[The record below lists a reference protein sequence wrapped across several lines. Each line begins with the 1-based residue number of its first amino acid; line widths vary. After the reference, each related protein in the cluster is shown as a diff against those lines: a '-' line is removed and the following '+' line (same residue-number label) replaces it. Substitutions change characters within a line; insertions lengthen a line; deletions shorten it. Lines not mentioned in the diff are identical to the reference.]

1 MTLSFELPDYPV
13 LGEWRLR
20 VQALTQIEDK
30 TIVVEQYF
38 MPRFEVSQASEA
50 WVVLRR
56 YERHHGL
63 QSDYLGGNGI
73 IVSNAGQIR

>member
-1 MTLSFELPDYPV
+1 MTLSFELPDYPI

-38 MPRFEVSQASEA
+38 MPRFEVSQE
-50 WVVLRR
+50 
-56 YERHHGL
+56 
-63 QSDYLGGNGI
+63 SDSLLFYGDMSVI
-73 IVSNAGQIR
+73 IVSRVTIKDGKE